1 MVIYVD
7 ITNYIRDYNWIVVI
21 YGVQYGLM
29 VNFAGNNGQYVHIMG
44 FLLVFLGI
52 TWYNYN

>member
-29 VNFAGNNGQYVHIMG
+29 VKFAGNNGQYVHIMG